1 MAQRV
6 VETVLRFKVDQAQVE
21 SAQRSLERLRADV
34 LKSAGTSTISP
45 VAGGAGG
52 RVGQALGGGDAI
64 GRAAVGAIQDATR
77 NIPIL
82 GDAVQGLG
90 SDAEQA
96 IGKVAGVSPLL
107 TAAVVA
113 VGIGFVAL
121 EARLKD
127 TKETLSA
134 ATTGLE
140 AYYKLIADNATEEDV
155 VARREELNRRL
166 EAQQQELAVIENSF
180 AGGFQSAVDQVG
192 EIPGRVLFGLANAF
206 SADDALTARA
216 DELRTSIQTTSAEVA
231 ALSRGLDEGAFAAA
245 AAAEAEKKLAE
256 ARAQQL
262 VQFNRDFLSAEL
274 EAANLAATG
283 TEEAVQKRI
292 EGLQREQAV
301 LLEYAATIQRQ
312 IDNAAGDIA
321 VQEALEKQLADVNTQ
336 IGTVT
341 NTLTVFANEGLLE
354 TVRAADAA
362 KSALEE
368 ETRIRESSIG
378 VVKKYNEEVE
388 RIREQAAQQ
397 EIALADR
404 LADQQVQ
411 IAERAAEDAQK
422 ALEDLQRTRAGLGT
436 DLSRDLASASDD
448 ARREALDR
456 QIEFQRDEVEATI
469 RHQADLERIRRSAQ
483 EREFELGLS
492 RDFAG
497 LARSRR
503 QTAGDLSETNQ
514 RFAED
519 RAQRARAFAA
529 ETEDNARQYAVEREQ
544 RIAKYQQDL
553 IDAEQAYRL
562 ELAQS
567 RQQTQRSLAEANT
580 AYSRDLA
587 QLRAKLTA
595 ELSARQQAAI
605 GELRIIQQ
613 GQAVKLK
620 LEEQYWIQAQKLVL
634 AATANLGG
642 SSTPSTNG
650 GPSLPK
656 SMSNI
661 RAVGS
666 SSAASA
672 AGGSSGPQINLTL
685 NVPITTGASAD
696 QVRGLPGAVQ
706 QIVRRELVAVFS

>member
-1 MAQRV
+1 MAQKV
-6 VETVLRFKVDQAQVE
+6 VETVLRFKVDQAQVQGV
-21 SAQRSLERLRADV
+21 QRALDGLRADV

-45 VAGGAGG
+45 AATGAGG
-52 RVGQALGGGDAI
+52 RGVQGIGGGDAI
-64 GRAAVGAIQDATR
+64 GRAAVNALQDVTR
-77 NIPIL
+77 DIPIL
-82 GDAVQGLG
+82 GSAVQGLG
-90 SDAEQA
+90 NDAEQA

-134 ATTGLE
+134 ATSGLE
-140 AYYKLIADNATEEDV
+140 TYYKLIADNATEEDV
-155 VARREELNRRL
+155 LARREELNRRL
-166 EAQQQELAVIENSF
+166 AAQQQELEVIENSF
-180 AGGFQSAVDQVG
+180 AAGFQTAVDQVG
-192 EIPGRVLFGLANAF
+192 EVPGRVLFGLANAF

-216 DELRTSIQTTSAEVA
+216 NELRTSIQTTSAEVA

-262 VQFNRDFLSAEL
+262 VQFNKDFLSAEL

-301 LLEYAATIQRQ
+301 LQEYAATIQRQ
-312 IDNAAGDIA
+312 IDNAAGDVA
-321 VQEALEKQLADVNTQ
+321 VQEALEKQLADVNAQ
-336 IGTVT
+336 VSTVT

-368 ETRIRESSIG
+368 ERRVRESSID
-378 VVKKYNEEVE
+378 VVKKYNSEVE

-404 LADQQVQ
+404 LAEQQVA
-411 IAERAAEDAQK
+411 IAERAADQARA
-422 ALEDLQRTRAGLGT
+422 ALEDLERTRANLGVGLA
-436 DLSRDLASASDD
+436 RDLASADD
-448 ARREALDR
+448 NARRDALDR
-456 QIEFQRDEVEATI
+456 QIAFQRDEVEATI

-503 QTAGDLSETNQ
+503 QTAGDLGEANQ
-514 RFAED
+514 RFVED

-529 ETEDNARQYAVEREQ
+529 ETEDAARQYAAEREQ
-544 RIAKYQQDL
+544 RLAKYQQDL
-553 IDAEQAYRL
+553 IDADQAYRL
-562 ELAQS
+562 EIAQS
-567 RQQTQRSLAEANT
+567 RQQTQRSLSEANA
-580 AYSRDLA
+580 AYNRDLA
-587 QLRAKLTA
+587 QLRAKLNA
-595 ELSARQQAAI
+595 ELTARQQAAI

-620 LEEQYWIQAQKLVL
+620 LEEQYWLQAQKLVL

-642 SSTPSTNG
+642 SSTPSSSG
-650 GPSLPK
+650 EPLLPK

-661 RAVGS
+661 RATGS
-666 SSAASA
+666 GSQAASSV
-672 AGGSSGPQINLTL
+672 GGPNVNVTL
-685 NVPITTGASAD
+685 NIPISTGASAE
-696 QVRGLPGAVQ
+696 QVRGLVPAIQSV
-706 QIVRRELVAVFS
+706 VRGELVAVFA